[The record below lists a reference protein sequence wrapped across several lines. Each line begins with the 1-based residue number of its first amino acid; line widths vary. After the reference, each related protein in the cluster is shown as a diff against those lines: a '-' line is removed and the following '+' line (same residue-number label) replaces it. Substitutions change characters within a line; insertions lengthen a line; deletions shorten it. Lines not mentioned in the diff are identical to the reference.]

1 MKKNRSIDLKYVVVE
16 ITLVTIGILIAIG
29 VNNWNSS
36 RLIQIEIDDYLLEIH
51 SEIQSGIK
59 YQEQYINRF
68 ESMSSSLI
76 RVMKIIERNDLDSI
90 PYLKNI
96 IWPIGTTWPV
106 SYNLP
111 ILEEFIDKDYLNF
124 LNDDSLK
131 QALKRYNRIKV
142 NAEGMADFNQKQY
155 LDKVESFVNR
165 NIEYL
170 EIMDSQMWKE
180 NKVDNHPRIKTNFK
194 GLFNDLEFWNILTL
208 KTETFLIELSRVRYD
223 KRRFEL
229 MEKELSEYL
238 KLN

>member
-1 MKKNRSIDLKYVVVE
+1 M
-16 ITLVTIGILIAIG
+16 
-29 VNNWNSS
+29 
-36 RLIQIEIDDYLLEIH
+36 
-51 SEIQSGIK
+51 
-59 YQEQYINRF
+59 
-68 ESMSSSLI
+68 
-76 RVMKIIERNDLDSI
+76 
-90 PYLKNI
+90 
-96 IWPIGTTWPV
+96 
-106 SYNLP
+106 P

-208 KTETFLIELSRVRYD
+208 KTETFLIELSRVRND